1 MLRFW
6 LRFDYIK
13 TKLSFYLTHEMV
25 RLTLRILHESSY
37 RENHREFPGGP
48 GVKTSNAGSAGLIPG
63 QEAKISFASR
73 PKNQSMKQ
81 KKYRNKLN
89 RLKVVH
95 IKKKK
100 KERKKTMITK
110 NDIVYLHY
118 CPLHQKN

>member
-81 KKYRNKLN
+81 KKYRNKL
-89 RLKVVH
+89 KVVH